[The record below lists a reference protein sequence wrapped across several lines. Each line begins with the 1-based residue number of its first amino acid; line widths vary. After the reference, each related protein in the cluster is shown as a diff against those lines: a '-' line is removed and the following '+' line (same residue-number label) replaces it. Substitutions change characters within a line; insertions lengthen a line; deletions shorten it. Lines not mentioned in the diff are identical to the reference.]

1 VWYTYITESD
11 MLRKKK
17 KTLSMHTYTCLSKN
31 VRMNR
36 VPVPCIRDFPLL
48 ETKSEI
54 AYIGLAK
61 WTYGTYNNK
70 KRYEHAQIPRL
81 LKT

>member
-1 VWYTYITESD
+1 MWYTYITESD
-11 MLRKKK
+11 MLRKK

-70 KRYEHAQIPRL
+70 KRYEHAQIRDF
-81 LKT
+81 